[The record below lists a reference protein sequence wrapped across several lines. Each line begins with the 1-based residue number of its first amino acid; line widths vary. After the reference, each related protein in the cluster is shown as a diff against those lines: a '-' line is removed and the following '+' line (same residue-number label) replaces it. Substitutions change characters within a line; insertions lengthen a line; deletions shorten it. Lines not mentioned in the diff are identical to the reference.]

1 MTAKTT
7 DFSGLLFYNPSTNGF
22 NPVVSA
28 SLFADNTSVNEGGQL
43 NFTVV
48 TWNVPDSTTLY
59 YRIVGL
65 NNMNY
70 NQFTDVNDSVVIT
83 NNRGYF
89 SVAILENQLT
99 AAGPQTFDIIIEKT
113 FGGGGQ
119 LAVIAGITVNDTSQT
134 PPGGNKVISLNPN
147 YIALQGGGNIPNEVD
162 SGSSAAALSEP
173 FTGTLAQNG
182 TLNLTGQNS
191 ALLLPAK
198 NIKTIGMWIK
208 LTGQIG
214 SPQYLLDSREIN
226 TGLGNGYI
234 YSAGQDRWTSMSI
247 NGAPAGDSN
256 WPTYWNTIV
265 NNINTWQYVIVIN
278 QTAYTNSITLFN
290 RHTLGESLANVQ
302 VGWVEAWDYALNDS
316 EINTAYLA
324 HRTDYTIS
332 TPNALQITVGS
343 VNQGGMS
350 PNNNVTL
357 SGVPNNQWTAIRTAS
372 SYVGKHG
379 DNTTFSMT
387 YSSDNDSGTFIFGVG
402 TESSF
407 QADSFWYVP

>member
-1 MTAKTT
+1 MTTQTT
-7 DFSGLLFYNPSTNGF
+7 NFSGLLYYNPAAQGF

-28 SLFADNTSVNEGGQL
+28 TTYCFANQPVAEGDSVL
-43 NFTVV
+43 FTVI
-48 TWNVPDSTTLY
+48 TWNVDDGSSLYWRVGSLVNLTTSRFANTSGSITITDNHGSYNVQVSADATTATGSQSYDVIISRTLNGPALTTTTVT
-59 YRIVGL
+59 VG
-65 NNMNY
+65 
-70 NQFTDVNDSVVIT
+70 
-83 NNRGYF
+83 
-89 SVAILENQLT
+89 
-99 AAGPQTFDIIIEKT
+99 
-113 FGGGGQ
+113 
-119 LAVIAGITVNDTSQT
+119 DTSQT
-134 PPGGNKVISLNPN
+134 APGGNKVISLNPN
-147 YIALQGGGNIPNEVD
+147 YIALQGGNNIPNEVD
-162 SGSSAAALSEP
+162 SGSSAAALVSP

-182 TLNLTGQNS
+182 TLNFTGLDS
-191 ALLLPAK
+191 ALLLPAE
-198 NIKTIGMWIK
+198 NVKTIGMWIK

-234 YSAGQDRWTSMSI
+234 YSSGQDRWTSMSI

-256 WPTYWNTIV
+256 WPAYWNTIV
-265 NNINTWQYVIVIN
+265 NNINNWQYVIVIN

-290 RHTLGESLANVQ
+290 RNALGESLANVQ